1 MKSIYFSNYNLD
13 LKLTPFIN
21 IIGSISSGKTSLLR
35 QMINQ
40 TESKGI
46 MLDGKDINSYD
57 INFLRENIS
66 AVLNNFTFKTQYV
79 KDELLFYQE
88 KINRKIEESQKN
100 IINFAKFFEIE
111 DILELRIDMLSEYE
125 QAYIKILSLLIINPK
140 ILGIDD
146 MLTYLSFDQ
155 KLKIIKYAKSKKIT
169 IINITTNPE
178 ELLLGTD
185 IIILDNNHV
194 IEYDKTENIL
204 SNEQLLTKVGMKLP
218 FIVDISSSLDYYD
231 LVKNKFF
238 NMKALI
244 GELWK

>member
-1 MKSIYFSNYNLD
+1 MKTIYFNNYNLEI
-13 LKLTPFIN
+13 KLTPFIN
-21 IIGSISSGKTSLLR
+21 IIGSISSGKTTLLR

-40 TESKGI
+40 TQSKGI
-46 MLDGKDINSYD
+46 TLDGKDINSYD
-57 INFLRENIS
+57 INFLRENIA

-79 KDELLFYQE
+79 KDELMFYQD
-88 KINRKIEESQKN
+88 KIGRKVEESQKN
-100 IINFAKFFEIE
+100 ILNFAKFFEIE
-111 DILELRIDMLSEYE
+111 DILDLRIDMLSIYE

-146 MLTYLSFDQ
+146 MLTYLTIDQ

-169 IINITTNPE
+169 ILNITTNPE

-185 IIILDNNHV
+185 IIILDNNHL

-204 SNEQLLTKVGMKLP
+204 SNEQLLSKIGMKLP